1 MPPYAQAV
9 TTTLYRR
16 GRVRTP
22 ADPFA
27 TALLVDSDTVVWV
40 GSELAADAMTA

>member
-1 MPPYAQAV
+1 M

-22 ADPFA
+22 DDPFA
-27 TALLVDSDTVVWV
+27 TALLVDGGVVAWV
-40 GSELAADAMTA
+40 GQERAADSMTADVTVD